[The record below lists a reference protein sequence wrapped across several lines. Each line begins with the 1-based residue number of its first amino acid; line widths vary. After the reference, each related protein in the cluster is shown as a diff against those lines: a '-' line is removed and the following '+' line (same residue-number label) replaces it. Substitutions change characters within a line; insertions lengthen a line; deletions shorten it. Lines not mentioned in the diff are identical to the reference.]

1 VTGALSAVEVSLLS
15 AKLQDLE
22 RCLEPGLVRLNW
34 NNRGIDAFAA
44 STSKA
49 IQEFQGLHHSVQ
61 KNSAIVE
68 KLVSGL
74 AAAKLVAD
82 LPEGEERLLF
92 ATFWASPR
100 HRHTNNARHDPWTWM
115 LPSKWAAGWAHPV
128 ADVLHN
134 AV

>member
-1 VTGALSAVEVSLLS
+1 VAPLLQVTGALSAVEVSLLS

-34 NNRGIDAFAA
+34 NNRGIDAFVA

-82 LPEGEERLLF
+82 LPEGKDQLTFTMLLGCTMLLPPV
-92 ATFWASPR
+92 AW
-100 HRHTNNARHDPWTWM
+100 HDPCPRC
-115 LPSKWAAGWAHPV
+115 LPAYGASG
-128 ADVLHN
+128 
-134 AV
+134 

>member
-1 VTGALSAVEVSLLS
+1 
-15 AKLQDLE
+15 
-22 RCLEPGLVRLNW
+22 LEPGLVRLNW
-34 NNRGIDAFAA
+34 NNRGIDAFVA

-82 LPEGEERLLF
+82 LPEGEGLV
-92 ATFWASPR
+92 
-100 HRHTNNARHDPWTWM
+100 
-115 LPSKWAAGWAHPV
+115 AGWSLIRMLSEHA
-128 ADVLHN
+128 
-134 AV
+134 